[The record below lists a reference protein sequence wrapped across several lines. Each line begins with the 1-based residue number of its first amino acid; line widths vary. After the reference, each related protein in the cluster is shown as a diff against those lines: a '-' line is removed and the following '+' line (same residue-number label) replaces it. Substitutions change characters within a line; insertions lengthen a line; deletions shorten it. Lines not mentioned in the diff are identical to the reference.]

1 MKKYFLFALLA
12 MFIVGCDGPNV
23 NNPSGGD
30 SDDDG
35 GGSNKSYVVTG
46 EATDVTHKSVVL
58 LGEVNVEIADYE
70 TIEWGVMYSVDKDEL
85 DYRNGE
91 MVVCDDALIENA
103 YHVELSDLAPETKY
117 YYCAYINLN
126 NKQYKFGETKEF
138 TTLAAPG
145 VNEITILTGSAE
157 DITYNSVVLYGE
169 LEANMSDYT
178 SVQYG
183 ISYSTNRN
191 DLQSDNSTLV
201 YCPESLQENSYSV
214 ALLGLE
220 AETKYYYC
228 AFVYVNNQDFKF
240 GSVKNFTTLADPKI
254 DGIGVFSV
262 AEIRQVTFSKG
273 NLQYTQSTN
282 TWSFAENQW
291 DMIGTDNVTGG
302 NVESDPKYGGDY
314 KYGNALADK
323 VDLFGWSTSATNFGV
338 STSISDSDYSGSF
351 VDWGTNKIGNDAPNT
366 WRTLTYSEWYY
377 LRYKRPK
384 ADNLVGVAQVH
395 GVNGLVFLPDNWTCP
410 SGVTFKSG
418 SHSSDGVDYYAV
430 YQSFSADQWS
440 KLEAAGAVFLP
451 AAGGRSWK
459 DVSSV
464 QSDGHYWSATEGYR
478 YSDSRARTLGFSSLG
493 AYMSDDSNRR
503 FGFSVRLVKN
513 L

>member
-12 MFIVGCDGPNV
+12 MFLVGCDTPAPYY
-23 NNPSGGD
+23 PSGND

-46 EATDVTHKSVVL
+46 EAKDVTYKSVTL
-58 LGEVNVEIADYE
+58 YGEVNVEIADYE
-70 TIEWGVMYSVDKDEL
+70 TIEWGMMYSTDMDEL
-85 DYRNGE
+85 EDRNGV
-91 MVVCDDALIENA
+91 MVACDDALIENA
-103 YHVELSDLAPETKY
+103 YRVELSDLAPETKY
-117 YYCAYINLN
+117 YYCAYVNLN

-157 DITYNSVVLYGE
+157 DVTYNSVVLYGE

-183 ISYSTNRN
+183 ISYSTNRS

-201 YCPESLQENSYSV
+201 YCSESLQDNSYSV
-214 ALLGLE
+214 ALSGLE

-240 GSVKNFTTLADPKI
+240 GTVKNFTTLEAPKI
-254 DGIGVFSV
+254 DVIGVFSV
-262 AEIRQVTFSKG
+262 SADKQVTFSPG

-282 TWSFAENQW
+282 TWSFASAQYEV
-291 DMIGTDNVTGG
+291 IGTDNVIGG
-302 NVESDPKYGGDY
+302 FVFSGEYGYDRNGD
-314 KYGNALADK
+314 ALADK
-323 VDLFGWSTSATNFGV
+323 IDLFGWSTGATNFGV
-338 STSISDSDYSGSF
+338 STSEDYDDYSGSF

-366 WRTLTYSEWYY
+366 WRTLTSDEWCY
-377 LRYKRPK
+377 LLWDRP
-384 ADNLVGVAQVH
+384 NCFELCGVAQVN
-395 GVNGLVFLPDNWTCP
+395 GVNGLIFLPDNWTCP
-410 SGVTFKSG
+410 SGITFKSG
-418 SHSSDGVDYYAV
+418 YHSEEGVDYYAA
-430 YQSFSADQWS
+430 YQAFTAAEWS

-451 AAGGRSWK
+451 AAGHRFGSN
-459 DVSSV
+459 VLYV
-464 QSDGHYWSATEGYR
+464 QYDGSYWSATEGNRFLYFDSQGAGDGGGTR
-478 YSDSRARTLGFSSLG
+478 YGVQ
-493 AYMSDDSNRR
+493 
-503 FGFSVRLVKN
+503 SVRLVKD